1 MVEISLEYC
10 GDLRCFSVHGPS
22 QATLSTDAPRDNLGK
37 GEAFSPTDLTA
48 TSLGVCMLTTM
59 AIAAAKRSLNVDLSG
74 TRAIVRKHM
83 TAAPPRRIQ
92 KIEVTVEIPLS
103 DSDSA
108 RETLEEVALTCP
120 VALSLHPDVERSI
133 TFVWKR

>member
-1 MVEISLEYC
+1 MVEISLEYR

-59 AIAAAKRSLNVDLSG
+59 AIAALKKSLRVDLSG
-74 TRAIVRKHM
+74 TRATIRKHM
-83 TAAPPRRIQ
+83 TAAPPRRIK
-92 KIEVTVEIPLS
+92 KIEVHVEIPLS

-108 RETLEEVALTCP
+108 RDTLEEAALTCP
-120 VALSLHPDVERSI
+120 VALSLHPDVEKLI
-133 TFVWKR
+133 TFVWTR

>member
-1 MVEISLEYC
+1 MVEISLEYR

-59 AIAAAKRSLNVDLSG
+59 AIAALKKSLRVDLSG
-74 TRAIVRKHM
+74 TRATIRKHM
-83 TAAPPRRIQ
+83 TTAPPRRIK
-92 KIEVTVEIPLS
+92 KIEVQVEIPLS

-108 RETLEEVALTCP
+108 RDTLEEAALTCP
-120 VALSLHPDVERSI
+120 VALSLHPDVEKLI
-133 TFVWKR
+133 TFVWTR

>member
-1 MVEISLEYC
+1 MVEISLEYR
-10 GDLRCFSVHGPS
+10 GDLRCLSVHGPS
-22 QATLSTDAPRDNLGK
+22 QATLSTDAPIDNLGK

-59 AIAAAKRSLNVDLSG
+59 AIAAAKKSLNVELSG
-74 TRAIVRKHM
+74 TKATVKKHM

-92 KIEVTVEIPLS
+92 KIEVKVEFPLS
-103 DSDSA
+103 ESQAA
-108 RETLEEVALTCP
+108 RETLEDAALTCP
-120 VALSLHPDVERSI
+120 VALSLHPDVERAI